1 MDDIEKKYYDIQ
13 EVTDYFS
20 YSFNKKLKEKDK
32 HIFNEIEDNGECIAD
47 DLIKKLFM
55 KDDRNIKAP
64 VKYDTLKRYCI
75 SNLLKDEDVDK
86 AFLWI
91 ILKLSVT
98 YNFMTNKLTD

>member
-1 MDDIEKKYYDIQ
+1 MAEYPEKEMLFRSALRQQILGRSQLVRQELSRGTKFLYSEQYPTQVLNTQLGRFIRVNQADI
-13 EVTDYFS
+13 
-20 YSFNKKLKEKDK
+20 
-32 HIFNEIEDNGECIAD
+32 NEDS
-47 DLIKKLFM
+47 
-55 KDDRNIKAP
+55 
-64 VKYDTLKRYCI
+64 I

>member
-1 MDDIEKKYYDIQ
+1 MKILLVNKFHYLNGGSEKYYFELGKLLKEHGN
-13 EVTDYFS
+13 EVAYFS
-20 YSFNKKLKEKDK
+20 
-32 HIFNEIEDNGECIAD
+32 
-47 DLIKKLFM
+47 M

>member
-1 MDDIEKKYYDIQ
+1 MP
-13 EVTDYFS
+13 
-20 YSFNKKLKEKDK
+20 KESK
-32 HIFNEIEDNGECIAD
+32 EIEDNGECIAD